1 MPAKRGRNHE
11 APTAIRPIG
20 QPIND
25 AVSAML
31 KDRTGRANR
40 PRHNKSAVQCE
51 RDYAERDTGDAAAV
65 RSVLAGAVDAGREPC
80 GAGQIARKN
89 DDG

>member
-1 MPAKRGRNHE
+1 M
-11 APTAIRPIG
+11 
-20 QPIND
+20 
-25 AVSAML
+25 
-31 KDRTGRANR
+31 
-40 PRHNKSAVQCE
+40 QCE
-51 RDYAERDTGDAAAV
+51 RDYAERDAGDAATV